1 MKNSST
7 LIAIIFIFSIFLFS
21 CKKDSLTTNQNDLT
35 GTNWVNQSSTNG
47 LNVNEKITFTNTSN
61 YTDVLVLTGTT
72 NTTYTMNGT
81 YVYTP
86 PSIKFTPSSGATVTA
101 TINGTNLYMPS
112 LNGTATV
119 TYVKQ

>member
-72 NTTYTMNGT
+72 NATYTMNGT

-86 PSIKFTPSSGATVTA
+86 PSIKFTPSSGAAVTA

-112 LNGTATV
+112 LNGTT
-119 TYVKQ
+119 TIIYVKQ